1 MLDSKFIIHLF
12 KIKDMGTKNFEQFN
26 KELSWSTRIYTLAT
40 VAVALGAFVFQAWDT
55 DFAFTI
61 IVAIAIILF
70 IETFAI
76 YFHKGVRSKQPPPEV
91 VA

>member
-1 MLDSKFIIHLF
+1 
-12 KIKDMGTKNFEQFN
+12 MGTKNFEQFN

-40 VAVALGAFVFQAWDT
+40 VVVAVGAFIFNAWDT

-61 IVAIAIILF
+61 IVAIAVILF

-76 YFHKGVRSKQPPPEV
+76 YFKNHPKFWRSFRIIIILIFL
-91 VA
+91 ALLLIGFRLN

>member
-1 MLDSKFIIHLF
+1 
-12 KIKDMGTKNFEQFN
+12 MGTKNFEQFN

-40 VAVALGAFVFQAWDT
+40 VVVAFGAFLFNAWDT

-76 YFHKGVRSKQPPPEV
+76 YFHKHPKFWRSFRIIILLIFL
-91 VA
+91 ALLLIGFRLG

>member
-1 MLDSKFIIHLF
+1 
-12 KIKDMGTKNFEQFN
+12 MGTKNFEQFN

-40 VAVALGAFVFQAWDT
+40 VVVAIGAYVFQAWDT

-76 YFHKGVRSKQPPPEV
+76 YFHKHPKFWKTFRLIVLLLFLALLLIGFRIIR
-91 VA
+91 

>member
-1 MLDSKFIIHLF
+1 
-12 KIKDMGTKNFEQFN
+12 MGTKNFEQFN

-40 VAVALGAFVFQAWDT
+40 VVIAFGAFLFNAWDT

-61 IVAIAIILF
+61 IVAIATILF

-76 YFHKGVRSKQPPPEV
+76 YFHKHPKFWRIFRIVIILLFLAMLLIGFRFN
-91 VA
+91 

>member
-1 MLDSKFIIHLF
+1 MS
-12 KIKDMGTKNFEQFN
+12 TKNFEEFN

-40 VAVALGAFVFQAWDT
+40 VVIAFGAFLFNAWDT

-61 IVAIAIILF
+61 IVAIAVILF

-76 YFHKGVRSKQPPPEV
+76 YFHKHPKFWRSFRIVILLLFLALLLIGFKGH
-91 VA
+91 